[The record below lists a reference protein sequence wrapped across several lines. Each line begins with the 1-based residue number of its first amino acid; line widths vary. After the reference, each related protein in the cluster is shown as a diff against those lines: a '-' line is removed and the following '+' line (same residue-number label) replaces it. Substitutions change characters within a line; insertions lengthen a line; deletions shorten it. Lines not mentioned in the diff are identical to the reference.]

1 MLKVHFLNVGK
12 GNCTV
17 IQFPSGRLAVI
28 DIDNSRIADDEDV
41 LQDPVT
47 FLDAKYPGQ
56 GIFRFILT
64 HPDMDHMS
72 GLAELKRKRVIS
84 NFWDTNHDKVLD
96 PDKDEFGIYDPED
109 WRAYL
114 SMRGS
119 ATNPKRLFLYRD
131 TSDHFWH
138 EDGVS
143 ILAPS
148 SSLDALSHS
157 CKDTDSDKY
166 NHISYVLR
174 IQHEGIVILLGGD
187 ATKAAWDDIFSHY
200 QAKNQLGTLKAH
212 VFLAPHHGSEN
223 NVNAEVFA
231 HIAPAYVVVSV
242 HRGMDYDYD
251 HYNSLATKGVY
262 STKHNGTVTVEVS
275 STVKSIYPEKN
286 P

>member
-17 IQFPSGRLAVI
+17 IQFPSGRLAII
-28 DIDNSRIADDEDV
+28 DIDNSRIDDDDDV
-41 LQDPVT
+41 LQDPVA
-47 FLDAKYPGQ
+47 FLDANYPNQ
-56 GIFRFILT
+56 DVFRFILT

-72 GLAELKRKRVIS
+72 GLAELKLKRVIS

-119 ATNPKRLFLYRD
+119 AKNPKHLFLYRD
-131 TSDHFWH
+131 TSDHFWY

-148 SSLDALSHS
+148 PSLETLSRN

-174 IQHEGIVILLGGD
+174 IQYEGIVILLGGD
-187 ATKAAWDDIFSHY
+187 ATRAAWDDIFAHY
-200 QAKNQLGTLKAH
+200 KANNQLNMLKAH

-223 NVNAEVFA
+223 NVNADVFA
-231 HIAPAYVVVSV
+231 HIAPEYVVVSV
-242 HRGMDYDYD
+242 HRGKDYDYSY
-251 HYNSLATKGVY
+251 YNSLATKGVY
-262 STKHNGTVTVEVS
+262 STKHNGNVLVEVS
-275 STVKSIYPEKN
+275 ATVKKITPERN